1 MQNKL
6 KVLRAINSLTQEE
19 LADKLGI
26 TRQTVISIERGKYSP
41 SLELAFKI
49 ASLFKTPIEEIF
61 VYNTEQEGQL

>member
-61 VYNTEQEGQL
+61 VYNTEQEGQ

>member
-6 KVLRAINSLTQEE
+6 RVLRAIHNLTQEE

-26 TRQTVISIERGKYSP
+26 TRQTVIAIEWGKYSP

-49 ASLFKTPIEEIF
+49 ASLFKAPIEEIF
-61 VYNTEQEGQL
+61 TYNTEQERQ

>member
-49 ASLFKTPIEEIF
+49 ASLFETPIEEIF
-61 VYNTEQEGQL
+61 VYNTEQEGQ

>member
-6 KVLRAINSLTQEE
+6 KVLRAINNLTQEE

-49 ASLFKTPIEEIF
+49 AALFKTTIEEVF
-61 VYNTEQEGQL
+61 TYNTEQEGQ